1 MLMDVR
7 VGHVEGWAEEL
18 AALTDGLGHRF
29 ARSEPQEVFA
39 DLIDGLLSE
48 LGRKNGWVR
57 HEAPCDR
64 VEVRD
69 LCRRAV
75 AAAG

>member
-1 MLMDVR
+1 MGGDISEVDAR
-7 VGHVEGWAEEL
+7 RWS
-18 AALTDGLGHRF
+18 DGLVGLHERFAHRF
-29 ARSEPQEVFA
+29 ARNEPRLTA
-39 DLIDGLLSE
+39 RAYLKALLGTVE
-48 LGRKNGWVR
+48 RKNGWVR

-69 LCRRAV
+69 LHRRAV

>member
-1 MLMDVR
+1 MGGDVDAAR
-7 VGHVEGWAEEL
+7 WSAGLVELHERFL
-18 AALTDGLGHRF
+18 HRF
-29 ARSEPQEVFA
+29 ARTEPRDSA
-39 DLIDGLLSE
+39 LAYLRGLIAPLE
-48 LGRKNGWVR
+48 RKNGWVR

-69 LCRRAV
+69 LHRRAV

>member
-1 MLMDVR
+1 MQVWSGWFEEFFASMAWVFGR
-7 VGHVEGWAEEL
+7 VDRRRTAMAYLQALIAPVE
-18 AALTDGLGHRF
+18 
-29 ARSEPQEVFA
+29 
-39 DLIDGLLSE
+39 
-48 LGRKNGWVR
+48 RKNGWVR

-69 LCRRAV
+69 LYRRAV